1 MPIRTWVRHIVAQ
14 IAGSSLIVLIS
25 GAWVRITA
33 PVARIRRL
41 ASATSADSSSRG
53 CEKCAMNASDRPEST
68 TCSKRR
74 SVSSASGSDTNR
86 CGQ

>member
-1 MPIRTWVRHIVAQ
+1 MRTWVRHMADQ

-33 PVARIRRL
+33 PVARIRLL
-41 ASATSADSSSRG
+41 ARAARADPTSLG
-53 CEKCAMNASDRPEST
+53 WEKCAMNASERPEAT
-68 TCSKRR
+68 TCSNSR

>member
-1 MPIRTWVRHIVAQ
+1 MPIRTWVRHIAAQ

-41 ASATSADSSSRG
+41 AAAASAGFQLPRDGRSA
-53 CEKCAMNASDRPEST
+53 P
-68 TCSKRR
+68 
-74 SVSSASGSDTNR
+74 
-86 CGQ
+86 